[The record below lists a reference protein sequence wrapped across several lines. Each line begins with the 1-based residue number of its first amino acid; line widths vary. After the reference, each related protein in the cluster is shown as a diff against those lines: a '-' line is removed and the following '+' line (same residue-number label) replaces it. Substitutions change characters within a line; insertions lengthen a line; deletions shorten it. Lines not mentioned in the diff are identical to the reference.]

1 MYADDIVTL
10 LVGPPALAATE
21 EIRLKEA
28 VIDKFEGALEME
40 LLRSRVPWALDT
52 DSKSLTLASS
62 AKARRRI
69 APAMRKVGIAVAKL
83 SENLGIDFQVGGK
96 LGRVKQGMRVKEIQ
110 QRMCRLVKL
119 GSKAGSHVFRTGGV
133 PAMRH
138 GAGVVGI
145 TVGTMRKINKM
156 AARV

>member
-40 LLRSRVPWALDT
+40 LSRSRVPWALDAE
-52 DSKSLTLASS
+52 SKSLTLASS

-96 LGRVKQGMRVKEIQ
+96 LGRVKQGMRVKEISTGCAASLNLAARQ
-110 QRMCRLVKL
+110 APTFLER
-119 GSKAGSHVFRTGGV
+119 AGSQRC
-133 PAMRH
+133 AM
-138 GAGVVGI
+138 
-145 TVGTMRKINKM
+145 
-156 AARV
+156 ARASLA